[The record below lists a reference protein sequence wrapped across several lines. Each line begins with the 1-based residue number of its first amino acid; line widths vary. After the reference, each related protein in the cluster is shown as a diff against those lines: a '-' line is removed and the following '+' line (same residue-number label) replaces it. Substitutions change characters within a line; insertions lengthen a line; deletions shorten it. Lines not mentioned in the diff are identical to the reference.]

1 MHLLRSISDSPT
13 FNCALEEYLLTER
26 PEKDVLLFYIN
37 RPSVIVGRNQKIE
50 AEVNTEYCR
59 LHGIEVIKRISG
71 GGTVYHDYGNINYSF
86 IVDKTGSAVL
96 DRDFGTPLTAA
107 LATLGIPTAVGAR
120 KELLTTDGYKIS
132 GTAAHI
138 TRDSQLFHGTL
149 LYRTDLT
156 VLKKTL
162 QGDHTLRG
170 RSVASV
176 SSPVTNLSVY
186 RPEHETTE
194 EFLALL
200 CQFFEG
206 YYQTDPI
213 QPISTSTIRNVKQL
227 LEEKEQTTHQIF
239 E

>member
-1 MHLLRSISDSPT
+1 MHLLRSLSDSPE
-13 FNCALEEYLLTER
+13 FNCTLEEFLLTER
-26 PEKDVLLFYIN
+26 PFRDVLLFYIN
-37 RPSVIVGRNQKIE
+37 RPSVVVGRNQKIE
-50 AEVNTEYCR
+50 AEVNTEYCHR
-59 LHGIEVIKRISG
+59 HGIEVIKRISG

-107 LATLGIPTAVGAR
+107 LASLGIPTTVGAR

-156 VLKKTL
+156 VLEQTL
-162 QGDHTLRG
+162 QGDHSLRG

-176 SSPVTNLSVY
+176 SSPVINLSVF
-186 RPEHETTE
+186 RPKNETTE
-194 EFLALL
+194 EFLKLL
-200 CQFFEG
+200 CNFFED
-206 YYQTDPI
+206 YYQTEPI
-213 QPISTSTIRNVKQL
+213 QPISDEVIRNTEAIIRDRNNQ
-227 LEEKEQTTHQIF
+227 
-239 E
+239 

>member
-1 MHLLRSISDSPT
+1 MRFGRVP
-13 FNCALEEYLLTER
+13 FNRTSFR
-26 PEKDVLLFYIN
+26 DVLLFYIN

-107 LATLGIPTAVGAR
+107 LASLGIPTAVGAR
-120 KELLTTDGYKIS
+120 KELLTADGYKIS

-149 LYRTDLT
+149 LYRSDLT

-206 YYQTDPI
+206 YYQTEPI
-213 QPISTSTIRNVKQL
+213 QPISTSTIRNVNSCSKKRNKQPTRFL
-227 LEEKEQTTHQIF
+227 NSGEIIRCCRWTI
-239 E
+239 

>member
-26 PEKDVLLFYIN
+26 PFRDVLLFYIN

-71 GGTVYHDYGNINYSF
+71 GGTVYHD
-86 IVDKTGSAVL
+86 
-96 DRDFGTPLTAA
+96 
-107 LATLGIPTAVGAR
+107 
-120 KELLTTDGYKIS
+120 
-132 GTAAHI
+132 
-138 TRDSQLFHGTL
+138 
-149 LYRTDLT
+149 DLT

-206 YYQTDPI
+206 YYQTEPI

>member
-1 MHLLRSISDSPT
+1 M
-13 FNCALEEYLLTER
+13 
-26 PEKDVLLFYIN
+26 
-37 RPSVIVGRNQKIE
+37 
-50 AEVNTEYCR
+50 
-59 LHGIEVIKRISG
+59 
-71 GGTVYHDYGNINYSF
+71 
-86 IVDKTGSAVL
+86 
-96 DRDFGTPLTAA
+96 
-107 LATLGIPTAVGAR
+107 GAR
-120 KELLTTDGYKIS
+120 KELLTADGYKIS

-213 QPISTSTIRNVKQL
+213 QPISSSTIRNVKQL